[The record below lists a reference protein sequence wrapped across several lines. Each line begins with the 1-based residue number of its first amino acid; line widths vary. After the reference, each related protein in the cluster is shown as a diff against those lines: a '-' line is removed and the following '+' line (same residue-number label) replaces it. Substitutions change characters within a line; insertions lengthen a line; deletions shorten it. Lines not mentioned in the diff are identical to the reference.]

1 MTPAD
6 NATTPIESLGPPRR
20 VIKRYSNRK
29 LYDTQDSRYVTLQQV
44 AELVREGID
53 VQVIDNA
60 TREDKTDVT
69 LALIISEE
77 LRTRPRGIPIS
88 TLKMLVR
95 ARGEKLLLQLKGGAL
110 GSFFTKDDPSET
122 ASDASEGHPPQVP
135 FNDPERLANG
145 PPETDGTATG
155 FWATLEQWQRTVDDW
170 QHSVDERMRAVLPSF
185 TAFRDLQQETA
196 QLRDRVAAL
205 ERRLEELQARSASE

>member
-6 NATTPIESLGPPRR
+6 NATTQTESLGPPRR
-20 VIKRYSNRK
+20 IIKRYSNRK

-110 GSFFTKDDPSET
+110 GSLFAKEEPPEAASSPEGGQTRQAPSREAEEQTRGPSE
-122 ASDASEGHPPQVP
+122 ADA
-135 FNDPERLANG
+135 
-145 PPETDGTATG
+145 TATG

-205 ERRLEELQARSASE
+205 ERRLEELQTRSASE